1 MTRPRTAWHRR
12 VMAKLEMGHL
22 QLASRERMSI
32 CATSSR
38 AGEVDGVKLWRNWAL
53 TVVLSTLTL
62 PGCAPLPKAEY
73 WNGFF
78 RHLRPPQYTFQV
90 PDGWRQATMSDYPL
104 LGFNRRLFQ
113 TLDEAGRTAAMQ
125 RAELEMQSGDTGLI
139 SSRGAWIQV
148 RSQIGPGGWNTF
160 KDLRFGLSDRE
171 KQAIWQRLAASLIQT
186 APPAEKPNLTLESL
200 DVVEDYR
207 VKNVLRLRF
216 TADVPRGSMH
226 WTVLEFYGSSGVV
239 TVAYVGIP
247 EDREEGLA
255 GLEVLA
261 RSFRFF

>member
-1 MTRPRTAWHRR
+1 MILCLSIDPLRR
-12 VMAKLEMGHL
+12 QLEGL
-22 QLASRERMSI
+22 GEAG
-32 CATSSR
+32 R
-38 AGEVDGVKLWRNWAL
+38 AMLRLWRDGAL
-53 TVVLSTLTL
+53 IVVLATLIL
-62 PGCAPLPKAEY
+62 PGCAPLPKVEY
-73 WNGFF
+73 WDGFF
-78 RHLRPPQYTFQV
+78 RHLHPPRYTFQV
-90 PDGWRQATMSDYPL
+90 PNGWRQATTSDYPS

-148 RSQIGPGGWNTF
+148 RSQVGAGGWYTF
-160 KDLRFGLSDRE
+160 QDLRFGLSDRE
-171 KQAIWQRLAASLIQT
+171 KRAIWQRLAARLIHA

-200 DVVEDYR
+200 DVVEDYH

-239 TVAYVGIP
+239 TVAHVGIP
-247 EDREEGLA
+247 EDREEGIA
-255 GLEVLA
+255 GLEVLG

>member
-78 RHLRPPQYTFQV
+78 RHLHPPQYTFQV

-113 TLDEAGRTAAMQ
+113 TLDEAGRTAGLQ
-125 RAELEMQSGDTGLI
+125 RRAGNAERRYRAHFLQRRVDSGPVANWPRRLE
-139 SSRGAWIQV
+139 
-148 RSQIGPGGWNTF
+148 
-160 KDLRFGLSDRE
+160 
-171 KQAIWQRLAASLIQT
+171 
-186 APPAEKPNLTLESL
+186 
-200 DVVEDYR
+200 
-207 VKNVLRLRF
+207 
-216 TADVPRGSMH
+216 
-226 WTVLEFYGSSGVV
+226 
-239 TVAYVGIP
+239 YV
-247 EDREEGLA
+247 
-255 GLEVLA
+255 
-261 RSFRFF
+261 

>member
-1 MTRPRTAWHRR
+1 MGCAACRQ
-12 VMAKLEMGHL
+12 LEGL
-22 QLASRERMSI
+22 
-32 CATSSR
+32 
-38 AGEVDGVKLWRNWAL
+38 GEGEGVKLGRNWAL
-53 TVVLSTLTL
+53 TVVVLTTLTL
-62 PGCAPLPKAEY
+62 PGCAPLPKVEY
-73 WNGFF
+73 WDGFF
-78 RHLRPPQYTFQV
+78 RHLYPPKYMFQV
-90 PDGWRQATMSDYPL
+90 PDGWRPVTTSDYPL

-113 TLDEAGRTAAMQ
+113 RLDEAGRTAAMQ

-148 RSQIGPGGWNTF
+148 RSQSGPGGWYTF

-171 KQAIWQRLAASLIQT
+171 KQAIWQRLAASLIQA

-200 DVVEDYR
+200 DVVEDYDVR
-207 VKNVLRLRF
+207 NVLRLRF

-226 WTVLEFYGSSGVV
+226 WTILEFYGSSGVV

-261 RSFRFF
+261 RTFRFF

>member
-1 MTRPRTAWHRR
+1 
-12 VMAKLEMGHL
+12 
-22 QLASRERMSI
+22 MSAALI
-32 CATSSR
+32 R
-38 AGEVDGVKLWRNWAL
+38 DGAL
-53 TVVLSTLTL
+53 IVVLATLIL
-62 PGCAPLPKAEY
+62 PGCAPLPKSEY
-73 WNGFF
+73 WDGFF
-78 RHLRPPQYTFQV
+78 RHLHNPRYSFQV
-90 PDGWRQATMSDYPL
+90 PDGWRQATTSDYPS

-148 RSQIGPGGWNTF
+148 RSQVGAGGWYTF
-160 KDLRFGLSDRE
+160 QDLRFGLSDRE
-171 KQAIWQRLAASLIQT
+171 KRAIWQRLAARLIQA

-200 DVVEDYR
+200 DVVEDYH

-239 TVAYVGIP
+239 TVAHIGIP
-247 EDREEGLA
+247 EDREEGIA
-255 GLEVLA
+255 GREVLA